1 MLVQGL
7 AWGELKQLW
16 QGGILAYI
24 TVPWNLADL
33 FTLANFMGWIG
44 STWKFLWDGQ
54 MCKSE
59 KLQVCYGIKKVQ
71 MCRSQ
76 QLVVYDYHVPQNRG
90 RRRPRVLIF
99 TEQACERL
107 PFLWCK
113 KKSGMVSS
121 LTRFGFKGR

>member
-1 MLVQGL
+1 MQGL

-59 KLQVCYGIKKVQ
+59 KLYI
-71 MCRSQ
+71 S
-76 QLVVYDYHVPQNRG
+76 
-90 RRRPRVLIF
+90 
-99 TEQACERL
+99 
-107 PFLWCK
+107 FLWDK
-113 KKSGMVSS
+113 KGTNVPVSAACS
-121 LTRFGFKGR
+121 V